1 MCDPDCLCVIFSFIR
16 DEQPRVGWVVGGRGS
31 GSVCVCVCVDSEG
44 GQWAQEGVA
53 SLEMVNRII
62 KRTLML
68 PRRQKWLMISLIF
81 VTQCNTGWTLWTFI
95 ASARHFQQAFH
106 HTQLWPCEISCN
118 FTNSQS
124 VREVEKRERT
134 CYRRLPD
141 VPSIPW
147 GIVLENSAWTFDT

>member
-62 KRTLML
+62 KRTLVL
-68 PRRQKWLMISLIF
+68 PRRQK
-81 VTQCNTGWTLWTFI
+81 
-95 ASARHFQQAFH
+95 
-106 HTQLWPCEISCN
+106 
-118 FTNSQS
+118 
-124 VREVEKRERT
+124 
-134 CYRRLPD
+134 
-141 VPSIPW
+141 
-147 GIVLENSAWTFDT
+147 